1 MGGNETERVQILVV
15 AHSQAMRAGLR
26 SLLSGD
32 ARLEI
37 NAEVASLA
45 EVGEYTWGEVDVVVQ
60 AVLEGSAAA
69 SLADLQANF
78 PEKDPLPA
86 WLLLGDGDSPEGVI
100 LGLPL
105 RAWGLLPVDA
115 TAEELIAAVHALHE
129 GLIVAA
135 PHLIKPWLVR
145 GAPAREALAF
155 ETGDQEALESLTT
168 RETEVLQLLAQ
179 GLANKQI
186 AVQLSI
192 SESTVK
198 FHVSSIYAKLRAAN
212 RTEAVRIGARHGL
225 ILL

>member
-1 MGGNETERVQILVV
+1 MGGNEKDRVRVLVI

-26 SLLSGD
+26 SLLNGD
-32 ARLEI
+32 SRLEI
-37 NAEVASLA
+37 KAEAASLA
-45 EVGEYTWGEVDVVVQ
+45 EVDEYTWREVDVVVQ
-60 AVLEGSAAA
+60 AMLEGGAAA
-69 SLADLQANF
+69 FLAEQQANL

-86 WLLLGDGDSPEGVI
+86 LLLLGDGDFLDGG
-100 LGLPL
+100 LARLPL

-115 TAEELIAAVHALHE
+115 SPEELITAVHALHE

-135 PHLIKPWLVR
+135 PHLINPWLSR
-145 GAPAREALAF
+145 RAPAREALAY
-155 ETGDQEALESLTT
+155 EVIDQDALEPLTM
-168 RETEVLQLLAQ
+168 RETEVLQSLAQ

-198 FHVSSIYAKLRAAN
+198 FHVSSIYAKLGASN